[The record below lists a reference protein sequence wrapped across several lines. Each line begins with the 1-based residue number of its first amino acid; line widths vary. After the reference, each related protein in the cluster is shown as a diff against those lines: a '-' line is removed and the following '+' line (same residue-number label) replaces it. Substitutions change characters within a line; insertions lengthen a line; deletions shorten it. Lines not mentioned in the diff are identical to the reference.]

1 MAEQNAP
8 RRLTRDRD
16 FLRFW
21 GGETVSLAGAQVAEL
36 GLLLVAVITLS
47 AGPLEIGLFN
57 VARYSP
63 ILVSLLVGVWFD
75 RHRRRRALIA
85 ANLGRAALVALVPL
99 AAATGTLTI
108 GLLYAIGFLLGLLT
122 VVFDVGSLSYVPSL
136 VEPTQLA
143 EANGRIQTSYSVAGI
158 AGPGLAGALVG
169 LLTAPFALLVTT
181 GSYLVS
187 ALSMTHIRKPEPP
200 PPPPEPGVGTRA
212 MIAEGIR
219 AVFGDRVL
227 RNLATQSATFNL
239 FENVVTTLFA
249 VYAVRELGLSAGQL
263 GFVIGAGAVGALIGA
278 VTCARLTLGVGLGR
292 VLLLATLLG
301 CASPLALIAPGD
313 AQPAALAVLAVGLAV
328 HGYALAVFNV
338 NALTLRQC
346 VTPAR
351 LLGRMNASYRLLLFG
366 TIPLGALLGGALA
379 AAFGLRTGLVLG
391 VVGLMLPMAWVLFS
405 PVYRL
410 RAMPAPQPEPPAVAS
425 DPGREP
431 ATEGKDRETGYVV

>member
-1 MAEQNAP
+1 MAERTP
-8 RRLTRDRD
+8 TKPLLRDRD

-36 GLLLVAVITLS
+36 GLMLVAVITLS
-47 AGPLEIGLFN
+47 AGPFEIGLFN

-63 ILVSLLVGVWFD
+63 VVVSLLVGVWFD
-75 RHRRRRALIA
+75 RHRRRQALVIS
-85 ANLGRAALVALVPL
+85 NLGRAALVALVPL
-99 AAATGTLTI
+99 AAVTDILSM

-136 VEPTQLA
+136 VERDRLA

-158 AGPGLAGALVG
+158 AGPGLAGALIG
-169 LLTAPFALLVTT
+169 LLTAPFALLVTSA
-181 GSYLVS
+181 SYVVS
-187 ALSMTHIRKPEPP
+187 AVSMAFIRRPEPD
-200 PPPPEPGVGTRA
+200 PPPPEPGVSVRA
-212 MIAEGIR
+212 SIAEGLR

-249 VYAVRELGLSAGQL
+249 VYAVRHLGLGVGQL
-263 GFVIGAGAVGALIGA
+263 GFVIGAGAVGALTGA
-278 VTCARLTLGVGLGR
+278 VVCTRLTGKLGLGR
-292 VLLLATLLG
+292 ALRLATLLA
-301 CASPLALIAPGD
+301 CVSPVALVAPGD
-313 AQPAALAVLAVGLAV
+313 ASPAALGVLAGGLAV
-328 HGYALAVFNV
+328 HGFALAVFNV

-346 VTPAR
+346 VTPTR

-379 AAFGLRTGLVLG
+379 AAFGLRTGLIIG
-391 VVGLMLPMAWVLFS
+391 VAGLAVPMAWLFFS

-410 RAMPAPQPEPPAVAS
+410 VSIPEPPGESSADESEPGSPPA
-425 DPGREP
+425 PGR
-431 ATEGKDRETGYVV
+431 KDRETDYVV